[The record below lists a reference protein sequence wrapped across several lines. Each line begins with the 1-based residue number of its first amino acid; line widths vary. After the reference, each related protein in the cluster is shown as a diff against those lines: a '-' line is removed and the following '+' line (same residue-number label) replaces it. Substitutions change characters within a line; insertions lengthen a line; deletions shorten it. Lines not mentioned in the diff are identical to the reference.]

1 MGGFLDDLWRYNFRV
16 LYAVGVLGYRLR
28 LDCAFEFENETFD
41 LGQLN
46 TFLHSS
52 GGGGGGL
59 VKVERENFFNS

>member
-1 MGGFLDDLWRYNFRV
+1 M